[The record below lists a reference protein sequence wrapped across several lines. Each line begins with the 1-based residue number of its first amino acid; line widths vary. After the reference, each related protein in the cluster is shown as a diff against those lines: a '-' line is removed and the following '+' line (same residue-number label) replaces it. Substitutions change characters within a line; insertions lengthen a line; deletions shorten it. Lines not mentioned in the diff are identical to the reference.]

1 MMTISSN
8 GTLAEQRNGRAV
20 ILARIGPADRLRAL
34 VATGRAPQTAELILA
49 GAPHML
55 ASAVELLGWHDA
67 WAVLDTAEFHHA
79 ALWRMRAPR

>member
-1 MMTISSN
+1 MMTMSSN
-8 GTLAEQRNGRAV
+8 GTLAIHRPGRTIIV
-20 ILARIGPADRLRAL
+20 GRITGLDRVNAL
-34 VATGRAPQTAELILA
+34 VAVGRAPQTAELILA